1 MADIKAKK
9 RVNLTIDE
17 VVWKK
22 AGVLH
27 LNRSGI
33 CEEALRNAVGLGND
47 EDQMLRKQNEL
58 KTELN
63 HITKQLQQKEEIK
76 AFETETDKEE
86 EDTFNF
92 IMQSAERM
100 DFVNDNVGIDRL
112 EDVCT
117 RKDFPIKPILEE
129 CKKRGYD
136 NEYLLDRTGC
146 EVKNG

>member
-1 MADIKAKK
+1 M
-9 RVNLTIDE
+9 
-17 VVWKK
+17 
-22 AGVLH
+22 
-27 LNRSGI
+27 
-33 CEEALRNAVGLGND
+33 GND
-47 EDQMLRKQNEL
+47 EDQMLGKQNEL

-112 EDVCT
+112 KMYV
-117 RKDFPIKPILEE
+117 LE
-129 CKKRGYD
+129 KIFQ
-136 NEYLLDRTGC
+136 
-146 EVKNG
+146 